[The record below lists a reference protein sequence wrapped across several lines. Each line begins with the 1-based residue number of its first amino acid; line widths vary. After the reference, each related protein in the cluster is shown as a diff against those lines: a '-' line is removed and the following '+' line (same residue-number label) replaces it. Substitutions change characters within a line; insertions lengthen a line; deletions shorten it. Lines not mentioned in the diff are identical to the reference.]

1 MHSDE
6 LDMLLISG
14 IQHFVF
20 CRRQWALIHIEQ
32 QWEEN
37 YLTFTGKHMHERVH
51 HGLQTESRGDILIS
65 RDLPVRSNELRIY
78 GRCDVVEFIRSN
90 DGIPLPGKRGLYQ
103 VLPVE
108 YKRGNQKVGDEDIL
122 QLAAQAVCL
131 EEMLACSVK
140 TACIYYGKERHRLE
154 VNIDDDLR
162 GKLRQICSEMHSYMT
177 RKHVPMAR
185 VKSSCK
191 ACSLNTI
198 CMPTIDP
205 SAASK
210 YMEKAYSD

>member
-1 MHSDE
+1 M
-6 LDMLLISG
+6 ISG

-51 HGLQTESRGDILIS
+51 QGLQTESRGNVLVT

-78 GRCDVVEFIRSN
+78 GRCDVVEFIRSD
-90 DGIPLPGKRGLYQ
+90 DGIPLPRRKGLYRIQ
-103 VLPVE
+103 PVE
-108 YKRGNQKVGDEDIL
+108 YKRGNRKVGDEDIL

-131 EEMLACSVK
+131 EEMLACSIE
-140 TACIYYGKERHRLE
+140 TACVYYGKERHRLE
-154 VNIDDDLR
+154 VRIDNELR
-162 GKLRQICSEMHSYMT
+162 EKLQLICSEMHNYLA
-177 RKHVPMAR
+177 RKYIPKAKKR
-185 VKSSCK
+185 RSCK
-191 ACSLNTI
+191 ACSLNSV
-198 CMPTIDP
+198 CMPEVDS

-210 YMEKAYSD
+210 YMERAYMD